1 MSLINQM
8 LKDLDAR
15 RAVGSVSSALPS
27 EVRPFHPRR
36 SSYLRMFAAAVV
48 LLALGAGGALWYA
61 DTYLKPPP
69 PPVPPVLPVRPIVQ
83 AVPDKAPAMP
93 EAPVQPSL
101 SASPDVLPEPVAAT
115 VSSSPAASDATE
127 KPAVATA
134 PAHRTASTPV
144 VKPVSKPSTAPVRA
158 PAVVAAPVPT
168 APLQAPA
175 ARPQRSTGAVSIEK
189 SLPSGNA
196 GEAAEV
202 EYRRALATINQG
214 RTAESL
220 DSLRMALKLN
230 AAHLAARQLLLKLL
244 IENKQLDEADGVL
257 HAGLALHPGQL
268 AWAMSLARL
277 QLDRGD
283 LASAW
288 KTLAHSL
295 PAAGANADYQG
306 FAGHLLQRQGRIR
319 EAIDCYQLATRLAP
333 TEGRWWL
340 GLGLALEAD
349 GRGTSARE
357 AFANAKASG
366 SLSADLQA
374 YVEQKLR

>member
-15 RAVGSVSSALPS
+15 RAVGATGSALPS

-36 SSYLRMFAAAVV
+36 SSYLRMSAAAVV

-61 DTYLKPPP
+61 DTYLIPPP
-69 PPVPPVLPVRPIVQ
+69 PPALPVLPARPI
-83 AVPDKAPAMP
+83 APAAPDKQPAVP
-93 EAPVQPSL
+93 EAPVPPSP
-101 SASPDVLPEPVAAT
+101 SVP
-115 VSSSPAASDATE
+115 
-127 KPAVATA
+127 
-134 PAHRTASTPV
+134 
-144 VKPVSKPSTAPVRA
+144 PSTAPVASPEPAAAAVSRVPDAPDAAKPAAATAPVHRPAAA
-158 PAVVAAPVPT
+158 PAVKPVARPAAAPVAGESPPT
-168 APLQAPA
+168 AAPLVPA
-175 ARPQRSTGAVSIEK
+175 ARSARPSGGVSIEK
-189 SLPSGNA
+189 SSPSGNV
-196 GEAAEV
+196 GESAEA
-202 EYRRALATINQG
+202 EYRRALAVINQG
-214 RTAESL
+214 RSAESL
-220 DSLRMALKLN
+220 DVLRMALRLN

-257 HAGLALHPGQL
+257 RAGLALHPGQI

-288 KTLAHSL
+288 KTLDHSL
-295 PAAGANADYQG
+295 PAAGNSADYQG
-306 FAGHLLQRQGRIR
+306 FAGHLLQRQGRIG
-319 EAIDCYQLATRLAP
+319 EAVDCYRLATRLAP

-349 GRGTSARE
+349 GRGTPARE

-366 SLSADLQA
+366 SLGADLQA

>member
-15 RAVGSVSSALPS
+15 RAVGATGSALPS

-36 SSYLRMFAAAVV
+36 SSYVRMLAAAVV

-61 DTYLKPPP
+61 DAYLIPPP
-69 PPVPPVLPVRPIVQ
+69 ASPVLPARPIAQ
-83 AVPDKAPAMP
+83 ALPGQPPAVPEAAVQPSPSVSPSTAPVALPEPAAAPAGRVP
-93 EAPVQPSL
+93 EAP
-101 SASPDVLPEPVAAT
+101 DAA
-115 VSSSPAASDATE
+115 P
-127 KPAVATA
+127 A
-134 PAHRTASTPV
+134 PAHRPAAASAL
-144 VKPVSKPSTAPVRA
+144 KPVSKPAAAPARA
-158 PAVVAAPVPT
+158 PATAAESPPTAAP
-168 APLQAPA
+168 LLPA
-175 ARPQRSTGAVSIEK
+175 ARSARSSGGVSIEK
-189 SLPSGNA
+189 SSPSGNV
-196 GEAAEV
+196 GESAEL
-202 EYRRALATINQG
+202 EYRRALAVINQG

-220 DSLRMALKLN
+220 DVLRTALRLN

-257 HAGLALHPGQL
+257 RAGLALHPGQI

-288 KTLAHSL
+288 KTLEHSL
-295 PAAGANADYQG
+295 PAAGSSADYQG
-306 FAGHLLQRQGRIR
+306 FAGHLLQRQGRIG
-319 EAIDCYQLATRLAP
+319 EAVDCYRLATRLAP

-340 GLGLALEAD
+340 GLGLVLEAD
-349 GRGTSARE
+349 GRGAPARE

-366 SLSADLQA
+366 SLGADLQA